1 MKQVSRWQAMTDPV
15 PLSSSQIDRQ
25 LESVLS
31 DTEEAGLPLVRE
43 VLQEPRDR
51 WYGQLVGHAYVSL
64 TDTRDPET
72 VLPAATGVELLRG
85 YVRLRN
91 RLFVT
96 LSGKG
101 THSLTLE
108 PAPALLAGD
117 YLYTAAFTS
126 LRSIPD
132 VPSSDCFEVLTTV
145 LETIT
150 DAFSRVYTSAESAGY
165 DPATF
170 LDETTG
176 SLGKGAAVLGAT
188 LASVDD
194 LHRRHF
200 ARFGRGLSTVRQVDR
215 VLEVNPKE
223 AMVDLPTVDES
234 QLRIHAQ
241 RRQDDADRALDALS
255 KATDVTGLRAFTE
268 SNENR
273 ANSGVNNETSN

>member
-1 MKQVSRWQAMTDPV
+1 MTDPV

-51 WYGQLVGHAYVSL
+51 WYGQLVGHAYASL
-64 TDTRDPET
+64 TDTQDPEI

-101 THSLTLE
+101 IHSLTLE

-145 LETIT
+145 LGTIT
-150 DAFSRVYTSAESAGY
+150 EAFTRVYTSAESASY

-170 LDETTG
+170 LDETAG

-188 LASVDD
+188 LAGVDD

-200 ARFGRGLSTVRQVDR
+200 ARFGSGLSTVRQVDR

-223 AMVDLPTVDES
+223 AMVVLPMVDES

-255 KATDVTGLRAFTE
+255 KTTDVTGLTSFTE
-268 SNENR
+268 SKENR
-273 ANSGVNNETSN
+273 ANPGGYNETFD